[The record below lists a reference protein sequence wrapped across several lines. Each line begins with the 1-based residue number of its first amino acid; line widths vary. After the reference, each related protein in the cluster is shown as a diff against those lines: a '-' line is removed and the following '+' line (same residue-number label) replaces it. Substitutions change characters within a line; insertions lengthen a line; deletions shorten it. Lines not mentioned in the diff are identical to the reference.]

1 MEAVSRIFRF
11 VSTVGRRISNRI
23 ERTYMTTKANLGESL
38 KKIQSIIAWFDDQEE
53 VDVEKG
59 LEKIKE
65 GTELIKTSRTR
76 LKEIENEF
84 EIVKKELEKE

>member
-1 MEAVSRIFRF
+1 MPK
-11 VSTVGRRISNRI
+11 
-23 ERTYMTTKANLGESL
+23 MNLSDSL
-38 KKIQSIIAWFDDQEE
+38 KKVQEIITWFDNQEE

-65 GTELIKTSRTR
+65 GTVLIKDSRAR

-84 EIVKKELEKE
+84 EVVKKDLAKE

>member
-1 MEAVSRIFRF
+1 MPKV
-11 VSTVGRRISNRI
+11 
-23 ERTYMTTKANLGESL
+23 NLSESL
-38 KKIQSIIAWFDDQEE
+38 KKVQDIIRWFDNQEE

-65 GTELIKTSRTR
+65 GTELIKTSKAR

-84 EIVKKELEKE
+84 EVVKKELEKE

>member
-1 MEAVSRIFRF
+1 M
-11 VSTVGRRISNRI
+11 
-23 ERTYMTTKANLGESL
+23 NLSESL
-38 KKIQSIIAWFDDQEE
+38 KRVQAIIAWFDEQEE

-65 GTELIKTSRTR
+65 GTVLIKESRTR

-84 EIVKKELEKE
+84 EVVKEDLEKE

>member
-1 MEAVSRIFRF
+1 MA
-11 VSTVGRRISNRI
+11 
-23 ERTYMTTKANLGESL
+23 TKANLGESL
-38 KKIQSIIAWFDDQEE
+38 KKIQEIIGWFDNQEE

>member
-1 MEAVSRIFRF
+1 MKSSFVMARHEQFHE
-11 VSTVGRRISNRI
+11 VSTRMVK
-23 ERTYMTTKANLGESL
+23 TNLGESL
-38 KKIQSIIAWFDDQEE
+38 KKVQNIIGWFDNQEE

-65 GTELIKTSRTR
+65 GTELIKASRIR

-84 EIVKKELEKE
+84 REVEKSLKGDK

>member
-1 MEAVSRIFRF
+1 MPKS
-11 VSTVGRRISNRI
+11 S
-23 ERTYMTTKANLGESL
+23 LGESL
-38 KKIQSIIAWFDDQEE
+38 KRIQGIVSWFENQEE

-65 GTELIKTSRTR
+65 GAELIKDSRAR

-84 EIVKKELEKE
+84 EVVKRELETE

>member
-1 MEAVSRIFRF
+1 MPKV
-11 VSTVGRRISNRI
+11 
-23 ERTYMTTKANLGESL
+23 NLSESL
-38 KKIQSIIAWFDDQEE
+38 KKVQEIIHWFDNQEE

-65 GTELIKTSRTR
+65 GTVLIKESRAR

-84 EIVKKELEKE
+84 EVVKKELEKE

>member
-1 MEAVSRIFRF
+1 MPK
-11 VSTVGRRISNRI
+11 
-23 ERTYMTTKANLGESL
+23 MNLSESL
-38 KKIQSIIAWFDDQEE
+38 KKVQEIIAWFDDQEE

-65 GTELIKTSRTR
+65 GTGLIKESRTR

-84 EIVKKELEKE
+84 EVVKKDLEKE

>member
-1 MEAVSRIFRF
+1 MPKV
-11 VSTVGRRISNRI
+11 
-23 ERTYMTTKANLGESL
+23 NLSDSL
-38 KKIQSIIAWFDDQEE
+38 KKVQEIIRWFDNQEE

-65 GTELIKTSRTR
+65 GTVLIKESRTR

-84 EIVKKELEKE
+84 EVVKKELEKE

>member
-1 MEAVSRIFRF
+1 MPK
-11 VSTVGRRISNRI
+11 
-23 ERTYMTTKANLGESL
+23 MNLSESL
-38 KKIQSIIAWFDDQEE
+38 KRVQAIIAWFDEQEE

-65 GTELIKTSRTR
+65 GTVLIKESRTR

-84 EIVKKELEKE
+84 EVVKEDLEKE